1 METMKFKEIL
11 KKRNLK
17 ATQNRLGLLEAI
29 SAFKTAMPYSELQKT
44 LNYMDRVTLY
54 RTIDKLK
61 EQGVIHKAF
70 QENNETFYAI
80 CGEKCSSDTHHHD
93 HIHFKCIKC
102 KAVTCEN
109 MDKALKIS
117 LPDYEIHKVAINV
130 SGVCGGCL
138 V

>member
-130 SGVCGGCL
+130 SGVCGVCL

>member
-44 LNYMDRVTLY
+44 LSSMDRVTLY

-130 SGVCGGCL
+130 SGVCGVCL

>member
-1 METMKFKEIL
+1 METKKFKEIL

-44 LNYMDRVTLY
+44 LSSMDRVTLY

-130 SGVCGGCL
+130 SGVCGVCL